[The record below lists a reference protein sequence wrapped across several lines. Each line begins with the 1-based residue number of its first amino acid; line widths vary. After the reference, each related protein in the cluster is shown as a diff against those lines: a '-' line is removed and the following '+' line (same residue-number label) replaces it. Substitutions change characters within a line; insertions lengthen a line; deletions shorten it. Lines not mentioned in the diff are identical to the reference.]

1 MRYLSNLLVQVLRLC
16 YNKLICFNTYKE
28 RLAIARGILNR
39 RMLMKKRY
47 LKYAV
52 LCLGL
57 ASMLAFAG
65 CGSKNSDATTAKP
78 TETEATTEA
87 TTMATTEATTEAQ
100 PQKDKDG
107 FTICKDKVKTLDY
120 VNVRTTPSTDGDVY
134 QEVANDVELDRVGY
148 NDEWSKVSIDGGE
161 YYIFSELLEVVGGDK
176 SDTSTE
182 AASTEASSDATT
194 EETVKS
200 NVGGGRM
207 IVIDAGHQQTANE
220 EKEPI
225 GPAATETK
233 VKATPGN
240 TGVSTGIA
248 EYDLTL
254 QIAQKLETE
263 LTARGYNVKMIRT
276 SNDVDI
282 SNATRAE
289 YANNLNAEAV
299 IKIHANGSTDNTAT
313 GVMTVCQTSSN
324 PYNAGIYDKC
334 KDLATD
340 VLSGLLA
347 STGAKSDGIW
357 ETDSM
362 SGINWSTVP
371 VTIVEVG
378 YITTASEEALLVTDD
393 YQNKIVKGIADGLD
407 TYVTSGDAGET
418 KDGSSSDS
426 ATENTTEAAT
436 DGSAG
441 DTTEGTTEDTAAA
454 E

>member
-1 MRYLSNLLVQVLRLC
+1 M
-16 YNKLICFNTYKE
+16 
-28 RLAIARGILNR
+28 ARKILNR
-39 RMLMKKRY
+39 RILMKKKY

-65 CGSKNSDATTAKP
+65 CGNKNSDATTAKP
-78 TETEATTEA
+78 TETEATTEV

-100 PQKDKDG
+100 PEKDKDG

-134 QEVANDVELDRVGY
+134 QELANDVELDRVGY

-161 YYIFSELLEVVGGDK
+161 YYIFSELLEVVGGEK
-176 SDTSTE
+176 SNASTE
-182 AASTEASSDATT
+182 AATTESSSDDTTEA
-194 EETVKS
+194 TVKS
-200 NVGGGRM
+200 NVGNGRM

-248 EYDLTL
+248 EYELNL
-254 QIAQKLETE
+254 QIAKKLETE

-299 IKIHANGSTDNTAT
+299 IKIHTNGSTDNTAT
-313 GVMTVCQTSSN
+313 GVMTSSN
-324 PYNAGIYDKC
+324 PYNSAIYDKC
-334 KDLATD
+334 KDLATN
-340 VLSGLLA
+340 VLAGLIA

-378 YITTASEEALLVTDD
+378 YMTTASEEALLVTDD

-407 TYVTSGDAGET
+407 TYVTGGD
-418 KDGSSSDS
+418 SSSDT
-426 ATENTTEAAT
+426 AT
-436 DGSAG
+436 GSASG
-441 DTTEGTTEDTAAA
+441 EASSEESSMEATTDLTE
-454 E
+454 

>member
-1 MRYLSNLLVQVLRLC
+1 
-16 YNKLICFNTYKE
+16 
-28 RLAIARGILNR
+28 
-39 RMLMKKRY
+39 MKKKR
-47 LKYAV
+47 LKYVV
-52 LCLGL
+52 LCVGL

-65 CGSKNSDATTAKP
+65 CGSKNDDATTAKP
-78 TETEATTEA
+78 TETETTTET

-120 VNVRTTPSTDGDVY
+120 VNVRTTPSTDGEVY
-134 QEVANDVELDRVGY
+134 QELANDVELDRVGY

-176 SDTSTE
+176 KDAKSEKTTE
-182 AASTEASSDATT
+182 DSSDSTT
-194 EETVKS
+194 ETAVKS
-200 NVGGGRM
+200 NVGNGRM

-248 EYDLTL
+248 EYELNL
-254 QIAQKLETE
+254 QIAKKLETE

-299 IKIHANGSTDNTAT
+299 IKIHTNGSTDNTAT
-313 GVMTVCQTSSN
+313 GVMTVCQTASN
-324 PYNAGIYDKC
+324 PYNSGIYDKC

-340 VLSGLLA
+340 VLSGLIA

-378 YITTASEEALLVTDD
+378 YMTTASEEALLVTDD
-393 YQNKIVKGIADGLD
+393 YQNKIVKGIADGLYN
-407 TYVTSGDAGET
+407 YVT
-418 KDGSSSDS
+418 GSDTTSADKGSDT
-426 ATENTTEAAT
+426 ANDTTTEAAA
-436 DGSAG
+436 DQ
-441 DTTEGTTEDTAAA
+441 TE
-454 E
+454 

>member
-1 MRYLSNLLVQVLRLC
+1 MAG
-16 YNKLICFNTYKE
+16 K
-28 RLAIARGILNR
+28 ILNR
-39 RMLMKKRY
+39 RILMKKKY

-65 CGSKNSDATTAKP
+65 CGNKNSDATTAKP
-78 TETEATTEA
+78 TETEATTEV

-100 PQKDKDG
+100 PEKDKDG
-107 FTICKDKVKTLDY
+107 FTICRDKVKTLDY

-134 QEVANDVELDRVGY
+134 QELANDVELDRVGY

-161 YYIFSELLEVVGGDK
+161 YYIFSELLEVVGGEK
-176 SDTSTE
+176 SNASTE
-182 AASTEASSDATT
+182 AATTESSSDDTTEA
-194 EETVKS
+194 TVKS
-200 NVGGGRM
+200 NVGNGRM

-248 EYDLTL
+248 EYELNL
-254 QIAQKLETE
+254 QIAKKLETE

-299 IKIHANGSTDNTAT
+299 IKIHTNGSTDNTAT

-324 PYNAGIYDKC
+324 PYNSAIYDKC

-340 VLSGLLA
+340 VLAGLIA

-378 YITTASEEALLVTDD
+378 YMTTASEEALLVTDD

-407 TYVTSGDAGET
+407 TYVTGGD
-418 KDGSSSDS
+418 SSSDTATGS
-426 ATENTTEAAT
+426 ASGEASSEESSMEAAT
-436 DGSAG
+436 DL
-441 DTTEGTTEDTAAA
+441 TE
-454 E
+454 